1 MHAQIVRSVKMR
13 HDASQK
19 ETYSVRRILEI
30 SIKFVFKREQTG
42 PNISLCIELTILY
55 INLHEVILKINFRT
69 CPPSVSFLSEKPT
82 KCTFKR
88 LKSIILWPYFM
99 NIYVSLMS

>member
-13 HDASQK
+13 HDASLK
-19 ETYSVRRILEI
+19 ETYSVRRILDI

-42 PNISLCIELTILY
+42 PNICHYIELMILQ
-55 INLHEVILKINFRT
+55 INLHDVILKINFAT
-69 CPPSVSFLSEKPT
+69 CPPSASFLSMKPT

-99 NIYVSLMS
+99 NMSLL